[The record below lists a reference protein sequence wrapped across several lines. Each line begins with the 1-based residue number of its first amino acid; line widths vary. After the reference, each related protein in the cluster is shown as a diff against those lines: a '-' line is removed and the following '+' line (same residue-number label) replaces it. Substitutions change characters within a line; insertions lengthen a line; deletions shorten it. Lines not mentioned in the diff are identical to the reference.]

1 MAGGGFP
8 TWGWTGCCLSSKK
21 REKRIVVENW
31 KNLEKR
37 LTIKLLSKDEGFTQW
52 PFLVNGEV
60 LETSGHV
67 KFLLHFLGQKSKI
80 NSRDTLTVSNYQ
92 SRLKSVTF
100 LNSVSTSLACKLDFW
115 VTSIA
120 SSWCLAFAQVQV
132 ISTKS
137 LFMLTL
143 LNAVRYYKCLCLHC
157 LLKTLQT

>member
-1 MAGGGFP
+1 MVGGGFP

-31 KNLEKR
+31 ENLEKC

-52 PFLVNGEV
+52 TFLVNGKV

-80 NSRDTLTVSNYQ
+80 NSRGTWAVSDYQ

-100 LNSVSTSLACKLDFW
+100 LNALSTYLGCKLDFG
-115 VTSIA
+115 VTSIT
-120 SSWCLAFAQVQV
+120 SSWCLALARMQVV
-132 ISTKS
+132 STKS

-143 LNAVRYYKCLCLHC
+143 LNDVRYYKYLCLHC
-157 LLKTLQT
+157 LLKILQT